1 MFNLANNVLS
11 VNEIRK
17 FLESG
22 CNTER
27 CLQSAISTS
36 DVNSNIAIWLSNRL
50 NKYYAFLDS
59 EYNDFLSGTDEFM
72 EASLVSILSDVD
84 DLRDFDSIL
93 NKVKAFNAYIH
104 GFDYPVDYSLEN
116 DKKIRDNLRRAL
128 MSFNNEIPSA
138 GIKVDFTLDD
148 VLLFL
153 SLDCDYAKYFYTKA
167 SQFSAEDFEQWQMY
181 QMCAWN
187 VEDGN
192 LLDKISE
199 DIKGIGE
206 YDDFESILYTAD
218 RVGILYDI
226 LHPSCVGD
234 SKDMSYLRN
243 LTKIAKKNNINKERG
258 IEFRYPYRDSI
269 HDNDRFITVSG
280 NLSNKTKTNPTA
292 FGTLDFQY
300 DDKVS
305 SDKVTSATD
314 DVEVSKPSASGNADM
329 HEFAELDRRKTGEIG
344 DNGSTVSKND
354 DGTFVVISD
363 FHNCSWPI
371 DKIKDYY
378 VNEYDKIYILGDAT
392 DRGIDGTGV
401 GSMAMIR
408 TIKALCDQYP
418 DKVVYLAGNHD
429 DFLYKYM
436 DYGDSP
442 QKRNARADLL
452 ANRQTGTIS
461 EVDELR
467 DRDSI
472 KFAEIRDWLGS
483 CKLQAVHRHA
493 GKTYYLAHAIFNKT
507 AYDNNPNLCLKD
519 NYFEYGKG
527 SSLERQMFSILW
539 YRQDR
544 DGLNEVVSSELIAG
558 GPNNIMVTGHTPYL
572 DGYTVVGSNG
582 EEALAYVVDSGV
594 SHNSGYM
601 KKFTAN
607 GLEGTVVQVHNPSIK

>member
-11 VNEIRK
+11 VDEIRK
-17 FLESG
+17 FLEFG
-22 CNTER
+22 CSTER
-27 CLQSAISTS
+27 CLESVISAS
-36 DVNSNIAIWLSNRL
+36 DINSNIAIWLSNRL
-50 NKYYAFLDS
+50 DKYYSFLDC
-59 EYNDFLSGTDEFM
+59 EYSDFLSGTGEFT
-72 EASLVSILSDVD
+72 EASLVSILSEAD
-84 DLRDFDSIL
+84 DIRYFDSVF
-93 NKVKAFNAYIH
+93 NKVKAFDAYIH
-104 GFDYPVDYSLEN
+104 GFDYPVDCSLEN
-116 DKKIRDNLRRAL
+116 AKKLRDNLRRAL
-128 MSFNNEIPSA
+128 LSFNDEIPSA
-138 GIKVDFTLDD
+138 GIKVDFSLDD
-148 VLLFL
+148 VELFL

-167 SQFSAEDFEQWQMY
+167 SQLSADQFDQWRMY

-192 LLDKISE
+192 LLDRISE
-199 DIKGIGE
+199 DIKRIGE
-206 YDDFESILYTAD
+206 YDDSESVLFTAD
-218 RVGILYDI
+218 RVGVLYDI
-226 LHPSCVGD
+226 LHPSCVGV
-234 SKDMSYLRN
+234 SKDMNYLRN

-258 IEFRYPYRDSI
+258 IEFRHPYRNSI

-280 NLSNKTKTNPTA
+280 NPFNKAKVNPST
-292 FGTLDFQY
+292 FDTLDFQY
-300 DDKVS
+300 DS
-305 SDKVTSATD
+305 AGMVTSTTD
-314 DVEVSKPSASGNADM
+314 DVEVSKPSVSRNTDVPK
-329 HEFAELDRRKTGEIG
+329 FVELDESKKCEI
-344 DNGSTVSKND
+344 DTSRLTTSKND

-392 DRGIDGTGV
+392 DRGIDGTG
-401 GSMAMIR
+401 SSSIAMIR
-408 TIKALCDQYP
+408 TIKALCDQYH

-452 ANRQTGTIS
+452 ANNQTGTIS

-467 DRDSI
+467 NRDSI

-493 GKTYYLAHAIFNKT
+493 GKTYYLAHAIFNKA
-507 AYDNNPNLCLKD
+507 AYDSNPNLCLKD
-519 NYFEYGKG
+519 NYFEYHKG

-544 DGLNEVVSSELIAG
+544 EGLNKVVPSELIAG
-558 GPNNIMVTGHTPYL
+558 GPNNIMVTGHTPYI

-582 EEALAYVVDSGV
+582 EEASAYVVDSGV

-607 GLEGTVVQVHNPSIK
+607 GLEDTVVQIHSPSKNN